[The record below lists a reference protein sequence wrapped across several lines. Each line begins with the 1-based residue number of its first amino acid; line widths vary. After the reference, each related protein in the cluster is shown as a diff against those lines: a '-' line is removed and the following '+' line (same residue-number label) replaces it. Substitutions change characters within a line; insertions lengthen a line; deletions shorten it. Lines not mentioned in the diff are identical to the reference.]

1 MQADNT
7 MAFRTHLSRF
17 ATLRFAALALLL
29 AGCPKPPPEGLITD
43 AHGALAL
50 AADAER
56 CAPAEYR
63 ATVRL
68 IEQAQAAYDAKD
80 YKAAERF
87 ANAARAQAEKAREAA
102 SQNPACREGGEELAP
117 VEPEPPY
124 EEFGLGSDIND
135 QGIPDTAPD
144 SGPHTWTTIYFDF
157 DSFEISSSAAQILSD
172 HAAWLKQNP
181 TVSISVAGH
190 CDEAGSTEY
199 NLALGE
205 RRARVVV
212 NYLASLGLDRN
223 RLRVVSYGEE
233 MLASD
238 KDNLNRR
245 AEFKVKG
252 R

>member
-80 YKAAERF
+80 YKEAERF

-102 SQNPACREGGEELAP
+102 SQNPACREGREELAP
-117 VEPEPPY
+117 VDPEPPY

>member
-1 MQADNT
+1 
-7 MAFRTHLSRF
+7 MAVRTPPSPF
-17 ATLRFAALALLL
+17 APRCVAALALLL
-29 AGCPKPPPEGLITD
+29 AGCPKPPPEGLLTD
-43 AHGALAL
+43 ARGALTL
-50 AADAER
+50 AANAER

-63 ATVRL
+63 AAVL
-68 IEQAQAAYDAKD
+68 LVDQAQAAYKAKD
-80 YKAAERF
+80 YKGAERF
-87 ANAARAQAEKAREAA
+87 ANAARAQADKAREAA
-102 SQNPACREGGEELAP
+102 SQNPACREDGEELAP
-117 VEPEPPY
+117 VEPEPPADEY
-124 EEFGLGSDIND
+124 GIEAGVAEEESATDG
-135 QGIPDTAPD
+135 QG
-144 SGPHTWTTIYFDF
+144 GPHTWTTIYFDF
-157 DSFEISSSAAQILSD
+157 DSFEISASAAQILSE
-172 HAAWLKQNP
+172 HAAWLKLNP
-181 TVSISVAGH
+181 AVSLAIAGH

-212 NYLASLGLDRN
+212 NYLASLGLDRA